1 MINPS
6 HFNIENELNDAYSR
20 WSSFRVLSLS
30 PLLRLRKFTH
40 MLSVKMTLQSQKKS
54 PHMAV
59 QPHLV
64 RNVESKLKETGNF
77 ALRSPVKA

>member
-1 MINPS
+1 MMHIADGLVFEFSP
-6 HFNIENELNDAYSR
+6 
-20 WSSFRVLSLS
+20 S
-30 PLLRLRKFTH
+30 PLYSDYANLHTHAFSENDFT
-40 MLSVKMTLQSQKKS
+40 KPEKS